1 MKVIDKRL
9 LFINSKDRVSG
20 TIERFKI
27 EIPPHLL
34 HKEKDQKMRIILND
48 VILPYT
54 WYNIQA
60 SNNTFTMIEHIGN
73 PPTQTITTISLT
85 PGSYHVIQ
93 LRDYLRAQLNAALV
107 YTYTV
112 VFDETSAKFTFTNDN
127 NSNPNFDV
135 LRFATNSAHKLLGFQ
150 ADSQNTFSAKTL
162 VSSGAV
168 NMMFTDGLFLH
179 CDLPNTNVN
188 KGTGTRETYHVSNA
202 FAKLSINTA
211 PFSTIIY
218 QNTNDDYLLN
228 VPGSHLQNMT
238 FTLKTLDHEVISLND
253 EYSFTLKLEVYEDDE
268 KQIVEQNCG
277 LGELLR
283 LVVLQLR
290 SLKTP

>member
-20 TIERFKI
+20 SIERFKI

-54 WYNIQA
+54 WYNIQV

-73 PPTQTITTISLT
+73 PPAAYTTTVTLT
-85 PGSYHVIQ
+85 PGSYHVLQ
-93 LRDYLRAQLNAALV
+93 LRDHLKTKLNTTLSH
-107 YTYTV
+107 TYTV
-112 VFDETSAKFTFTNDN
+112 VFDETSAMFTFTNN
-127 NSNPNFDV
+127 NNVNPSMDV
-135 LRFATNSAHKLLGFQ
+135 LGFGANSAHRLLGFK
-150 ADSQNTFSAKTL
+150 ANSQNTFSAKTL

-188 KGTGTRETYHVSNA
+188 KGTGTKETFHVSNA

-268 KQIVEQNCG
+268 KQIMEQNRG

>member
-1 MKVIDKRL
+1 M
-9 LFINSKDRVSG
+9 
-20 TIERFKI
+20 
-27 EIPPHLL
+27 
-34 HKEKDQKMRIILND
+34 
-48 VILPYT
+48 
-54 WYNIQA
+54 
-60 SNNTFTMIEHIGN
+60 
-73 PPTQTITTISLT
+73 
-85 PGSYHVIQ
+85 IQ
-93 LRDYLRAQLNAALV
+93 LRDYLRAQLNHALE

-268 KQIVEQNCG
+268 KQIVEQNRG